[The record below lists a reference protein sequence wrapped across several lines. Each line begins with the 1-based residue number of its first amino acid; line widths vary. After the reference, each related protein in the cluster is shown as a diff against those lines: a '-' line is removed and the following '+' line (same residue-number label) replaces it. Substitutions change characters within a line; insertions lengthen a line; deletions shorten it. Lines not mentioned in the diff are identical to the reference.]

1 MPASAPHPGQ
11 PLPHQPELN
20 FHFISQERTLLQA
33 QADMESNSSSASL
46 AAYSTTTGS
55 ARLAPVAVGAS
66 TAFSTSLSKQ
76 STSVSTQMI
85 KNLLMF
91 VHVCAWFEQ
100 CLGMICAWF
109 AHDLHRVWA
118 MVAHGMRNGCA
129 RFAQWLCKVCAWF
142 VQWLH
147 MVCAMVEH
155 NLSMVCTMFVQTRNV
170 RRNLEVDLADAEAEA
185 DDAP

>member
-1 MPASAPHPGQ
+1 
-11 PLPHQPELN
+11 
-20 FHFISQERTLLQA
+20 
-33 QADMESNSSSASL
+33 
-46 AAYSTTTGS
+46 
-55 ARLAPVAVGAS
+55 
-66 TAFSTSLSKQ
+66 
-76 STSVSTQMI
+76 
-85 KNLLMF
+85 
-91 VHVCAWFEQ
+91 
-100 CLGMICAWF
+100 
-109 AHDLHRVWA
+109 